1 MTHAKVWQQYTACRH
16 QDSNRL
22 RGSSAGGRKRNFLKL
37 EEQLGLVAFPWFII
51 SRQSSVWFSI
61 PQEPEPNKSVSL
73 TQSPT
78 TRNQNHVLGR
88 SQQQPADENGGSFQG
103 YWERNAEKAQQNR
116 SDQRAKEPPSIQR
129 KQRQQA
135 NGTSAFQKSTPGGHS
150 KWQWIQTMT
159 KKAIPLP
166 RGNCGAIL
174 LGKGTRL
181 FPHSLAALS
190 KGLSVKQLD
199 RRPLH
204 QHQPFQTH
212 EEHLR
217 EAAQQRQL
225 LAAKATAYTKTYTL
239 SGTEGVSLFSICTH
253 AVQEPEH
260 TVSR

>member
-22 RGSSAGGRKRNFLKL
+22 RGSSAGGRKETSLNWRNSLDLWPFPDSS
-37 EEQLGLVAFPWFII
+37 LVGNPLCD
-51 SRQSSVWFSI
+51 SPSPRSQSQTSLCLWHN
-61 PQEPEPNKSVSL
+61 PPLQEIRTMFWAEVNSSLLMKMEAVFRDTGKGMLRRPNKTGQIKGLKS
-73 TQSPT
+73 
-78 TRNQNHVLGR
+78 H
-88 SQQQPADENGGSFQG
+88 
-103 YWERNAEKAQQNR
+103 
-116 SDQRAKEPPSIQR
+116 RASKGN
-129 KQRQQA
+129 RQQA
-135 NGTSAFQKSTPGGHS
+135 NGTSDFQKSTPGGHS